1 MTITT
6 VQQPIFI
13 LNKTSSNLEK
23 NIIIFTIKMLI
34 NEFQNKFEYLFHDPQ
49 KTGRPKT
56 YSKK

>member
-34 NEFQNKFEYLFHDPQ
+34 NEF
-49 KTGRPKT
+49 
-56 YSKK
+56 